1 METKFVTAIGKG
13 NDSLEVGKKV
23 ATKAQEKLEGQKADF
38 AIVFSSSE
46 YEYEKVID
54 GIREVIGKEV
64 KLIGCSSAGEFTE
77 EAVYKGSVALALI
90 SSDNYKFFTGLGKG
104 VRKSEIDALKEAS
117 SNFPPYVEGYP
128 YLSGINLHDGL
139 AGKGEEIVTATIRVL
154 GSHIKFSGGSAAD
167 DLKMKETFVFENGNV
182 AKDAVALA
190 LIASKTPT
198 IITVEHGHSPISPP
212 LVVTEAKGNVVYKLN
227 EKPAFEVW
235 KDYVREKVKE
245 RFGFD
250 VDKLSA
256 GSSELI
262 KALTVYPL
270 GLYTGDGYKIRWL
283 GIEARTDGPLIATC
297 GIPEGTVLRI
307 MESSKEEQIESARKA
322 ARKAKEL
329 IGDKE
334 IAGAFVF
341 DCAVRGVILG
351 EEFSRAVEAIYQ
363 ELKVPLV
370 GFETYG
376 EVCAEIGE
384 LSGFHN
390 TTTVIMLLSK

>member
-1 METKFVTAIGKG
+1 METKFVTGIAKGKDG
-13 NDSLEVGKKV
+13 FEVGKEAASQALAKLG
-23 ATKAQEKLEGQKADF
+23 EKPDF

-46 YEYEKVID
+46 YDYKKVIE
-54 GIREVIGKEV
+54 GIRGVIGKEA

-77 EAVYKGSVALALI
+77 ESVHKGSVALALI
-90 SSDNYKFFTGLGKG
+90 ASDNYKFFTGLGRG
-104 VRKSEIDALKEAS
+104 IRKNEMGALKEAS
-117 SNFPPYVEGYP
+117 INLPQYVEGYP
-128 YLSGINLHDGL
+128 YLSAINLHDGL
-139 AGKGEEIVTATIRVL
+139 AGKGEEIITATIRVL

-167 DLKMKETFVFENGNV
+167 DLKMKETYVFEDENV

-190 LIASKTPT
+190 LLASKTPT
-198 IITVEHGHSPISPP
+198 IITVEHGHEPISPP
-212 LVVTEAKGNVVYKLN
+212 FEVTKAKGNIVYELN

-235 KDYVREKVKE
+235 KDYVREKAME
-245 RFGFD
+245 RFGID
-250 VDKLSA
+250 IDKVSA

-262 KALTVYPL
+262 KVLTAYPL

-283 GIEARTDGPLIATC
+283 GIEARTDALVATC
-297 GIPEGTVLRI
+297 GIPEGTVVRV
-307 MESSKEEQIESARKA
+307 MESTEEDQIESARKA

-329 IGDKE
+329 AGNKE

-351 EEFSRAVEAIYQ
+351 EEFHKAVEAIYQ

-376 EVCAEIGE
+376 EICAEIGE

-390 TTTVIMLLSK
+390 TTTVIMLLPR

>member
-1 METKFVTAIGKG
+1 MQTKFATGIAKGKDG
-13 NDSLEVGKKV
+13 SEVGKKV
-23 ATKAQEKLEGQKADF
+23 ATQALEKLEGKKVDF
-38 AIVFSSSE
+38 GIVFSSSD
-46 YEYEKVID
+46 YEYKKVIE
-54 GIREVIGKEV
+54 GIRQVIGREA

-77 EAVYKGSVALALI
+77 ESAQKGSVALALI

-117 SNFPPYVEGYP
+117 SNFPQYVEGYP
-128 YLSGINLHDGL
+128 YLSAINLHDGL
-139 AGKGEEIVTATIRVL
+139 AGKGEEIVTATIRTL
-154 GSHIKFSGGSAAD
+154 GSHIKFSGGSAGD
-167 DLKMKETFVFENGNV
+167 DLKMKETYVFEGQNV
-182 AKDAVALA
+182 ATDAVVLA
-190 LIASKTPT
+190 LIASKAPT
-198 IITVEHGHSPISPP
+198 IITVEHGHKPISPP
-212 LVVTEAKGNVVYKLN
+212 LVVTEAKGNIVYKLN
-227 EKPAFEVW
+227 ERPAFEVW
-235 KDYVREKVKE
+235 KEYVRGKAME
-245 RFGFD
+245 RFQID
-250 VDKLSA
+250 IDKASA

-262 KALTVYPL
+262 KVLTVYPL

-283 GIEARTDGPLIATC
+283 GIEARTDGPLVATC
-297 GIPEGTVLRI
+297 GIPEGTVVRI

-329 IGDKE
+329 AGDKG
-334 IAGAFVF
+334 IAGAIVF

-351 EEFSRAVEAIYQ
+351 EEFPKAVEAIYQ

-390 TTTVIMLLSK
+390 TTTVIMLLPE

>member
-1 METKFVTAIGKG
+1 MKTRFATGIAKEKDGFEA
-13 NDSLEVGKKV
+13 GKK
-23 ATKAQEKLEGQKADF
+23 AASQALAKLEEKPDF

-46 YEYEKVID
+46 YDYKKVIE
-54 GIREVIGKEV
+54 GIREVIGKKA

-77 EAVYKGSVALALI
+77 ESVQKGSVALALI
-90 SSDNYKFFTGLGKG
+90 TSDNYKFFTGFGRG
-104 VRKSEIDALKEAS
+104 VRKNEIDALKEAS
-117 SNFPPYVEGYP
+117 SNLPKYVEGYP
-128 YLSGINLHDGL
+128 YLSAINLHDGL

-154 GSHIKFSGGSAAD
+154 GSHIKFGGGSAAD
-167 DLKMKETFVFENGNV
+167 DLKMKETYVFEDENV
-182 AKDAVALA
+182 ATDAVALA
-190 LIASKTPT
+190 LLASKTPV
-198 IITVEHGHSPISPP
+198 IITVEHGHKPISPP
-212 LVVTEAKGNVVYKLN
+212 FEVTKAKGNMVYELN

-235 KDYVREKVKE
+235 KDCIREKALE
-245 RFGFD
+245 RFGID
-250 VDKLSA
+250 IDKVSA

-262 KALTVYPL
+262 KVLTAYPL

-283 GIEARTDGPLIATC
+283 GIEARTDALVATC
-297 GIPEGTVLRI
+297 GIPEGTIVRV

-329 IGDKE
+329 AGDKE

-351 EEFSRAVEAIYQ
+351 EEFPKAVEAICQ

-390 TTTVIMLLSK
+390 TTTVIMLLPE